1 MNFLSRNLSKNFAT
15 GRFFFLGLISDNF
28 WRIFGG
34 IKSTVEASIYNKKI

>member
-15 GRFFFLGLISDNF
+15 GRFFFFRLISDNF

-34 IKSTVEASIYNKKI
+34 IKSVSLSSIYNKKI